1 MGRYVGCAGRLRFLI
16 VVSIWAVRAVTT
28 ADQIV
33 NFSFSKPYQSR
44 KRYPRPHPITIMATE
59 PCDGCGRSV
68 QIAGGVANLWT
79 FGGDE
84 SGGLTLEFT
93 DDSEH
98 FLCYDCID
106 RLPDNPRAD
115 DVAALDEQS

>member
-1 MGRYVGCAGRLRFLI
+1 
-16 VVSIWAVRAVTT
+16 
-28 ADQIV
+28 
-33 NFSFSKPYQSR
+33 
-44 KRYPRPHPITIMATE
+44 MATE

-115 DVAALDEQS
+115 DVAALDERA